1 LGSALWSKARPGLWA
16 ALVHVLALAGLCQ
29 QTMAQ
34 EGVYRWRTLTTDGRS
49 FLNQADSDATDA
61 VGRIG
66 LSCTDGSGNVE
77 VAVTM
82 SDEQRAEF
90 AEILRS
96 GRYPDVALSGDGE
109 GGGSVIDALKMTD
122 DSGWLY
128 TFSVSA
134 DAKWLADFEATGTM
148 RFVVGKTIRDGGS
161 LKVGLDAIS
170 DFRSRC
176 RKKPQSPPPAP
187 QSSLPWTRPD
197 PNAFP
202 PVTMPPAES
211 RE

>member
-1 LGSALWSKARPGLWA
+1 MGTTLLSKVRPGLWA
-16 ALVHVLALAGLCQ
+16 ASVHALALAGLCQ

-34 EGVYRWRTLTTDGRS
+34 EGVYRWRILTTDGRS
-49 FLNQADSDATDA
+49 FLNQAASDSTDA

-66 LSCTDGSGNVE
+66 LSCADGSGNVE

-82 SDEQRAEF
+82 NDEQRAKF
-90 AEILRS
+90 AEILES
-96 GRYPDVALSGDGE
+96 GRYPDVALSGDSE
-109 GGGSVIDALKMTD
+109 DGGSVIEALKMTD
-122 DSGWLY
+122 DPGWLY

-134 DAKWLADFEATGTM
+134 EAKWLADFEATGTL
-148 RFVVGKTIRDGGS
+148 RFIVGKTIRDGGS
-161 LKVGLDAIS
+161 LKLGLDAIR

-202 PVTMPPAES
+202 PVTMPPAVS
-211 RE
+211 R